1 MYFLVVIK
9 NKPKKILSLISIIL
23 IIAMSQFFGGV
34 KAEAATSGQA
44 VVSYAKQFLGR
55 PYVYG
60 ASGPNSF
67 DCSGLTSYVY
77 KNAAGINIGRTTYD
91 QIKSGLEVSRS
102 NLQPGDLVFTSANHV
117 GIYVGDNKIIHSPQT
132 GDVVKISNI
141 SSFWRARRII
151 NSSSTANNTTSNTG
165 KSEQEIM
172 PICNASFYS
181 WKYQD
186 LKNAFGTNSTS
197 LYNHYMNYGINEGR
211 IASETFD
218 VVYYLNHNQD
228 LINAFGR
235 GNYKA
240 AYNHFITY
248 GYKEGRDLS
257 PIFNMSYYLNNNP
270 DVKAAYGNNYL
281 GVMYHFLVCGMR
293 EGRVASPNFNV
304 QTYKSRYADL
314 RAAYGENNALYYDHY
329 LIYVMYEGRAAN

>member
-1 MYFLVVIK
+1 
-9 NKPKKILSLISIIL
+9 
-23 IIAMSQFFGGV
+23 MSQFFGGV

-151 NSSSTANNTTSNTG
+151 NSSSTANNTTSNTPTIKIENING
-165 KSEQEIM
+165 NVKIVSLDLLVNNFAPNQL
-172 PICNASFYS
+172 PIIDA
-181 WKYQD
+181 
-186 LKNAFGTNSTS
+186 T
-197 LYNHYMNYGINEGR
+197 
-211 IASETFD
+211 
-218 VVYYLNHNQD
+218 
-228 LINAFGR
+228 
-235 GNYKA
+235 
-240 AYNHFITY
+240 
-248 GYKEGRDLS
+248 
-257 PIFNMSYYLNNNP
+257 P
-270 DVKAAYGNNYL
+270 
-281 GVMYHFLVCGMR
+281 
-293 EGRVASPNFNV
+293 
-304 QTYKSRYADL
+304 
-314 RAAYGENNALYYDHY
+314 
-329 LIYVMYEGRAAN
+329 